1 MSSSTR
7 DCKSHPAPLR
17 GGEEVGAHAPA
28 VRGRAALVVGAP
40 IAGAHG
46 RVGAGRHDDVLGV
59 GHTVAVPV
67 TCGPVAFDEV
77 GFGQPVGG
85 GSGPDRARGARAPR
99 RQRRPRRRT
108 GRRGGAGHPQGA
120 PREGRRLRQA
130 LQLAVRGMRLRRHDL
145 RRGGVRPAAKALGC
159 ALPHGEEGVARG
171 ERPWVRDRP
180 ARAGE
185 CAVCP
190 RQSAPDARF
199 RAQNAHR
206 GPLAAGGPRIH
217 RLSAGSRASKAFRR
231 AGEAPGPTVRT
242 RRRDTANPLLR
253 RAGRGGSHS
262 WRLVGPVGFEP
273 TLQGL

>member
-108 GRRGGAGHPQGA
+108 GRRWPASCLVRGDVLTSWPNRRKKVLAEASASAIVIDAPTHGDIAQLGERMTGSHEVRGSIPLISTTRNRAAASVAALFHGPTTVGHPLSTGA
-120 PREGRRLRQA
+120 P
-130 LQLAVRGMRLRRHDL
+130 
-145 RRGGVRPAAKALGC
+145 C
-159 ALPHGEEGVARG
+159 A
-171 ERPWVRDRP
+171 DRP
-180 ARAGE
+180 RP
-185 CAVCP
+185 C
-190 RQSAPDARF
+190 
-199 RAQNAHR
+199 
-206 GPLAAGGPRIH
+206 GG
-217 RLSAGSRASKAFRR
+217 
-231 AGEAPGPTVRT
+231 
-242 RRRDTANPLLR
+242 
-253 RAGRGGSHS
+253 
-262 WRLVGPVGFEP
+262 
-273 TLQGL
+273 

>member
-108 GRRGGAGHPQGA
+108 GRRWPASC
-120 PREGRRLRQA
+120 L
-130 LQLAVRGMRLRRHDL
+130 VRGDVLTSWPNRRKKVLAEASASAIVIDA
-145 RRGGVRPAAKALGC
+145 PT
-159 ALPHGEEGVARG
+159 HGDIAQLG
-171 ERPWVRDRP
+171 ERM
-180 ARAGE
+180 
-185 CAVCP
+185 
-190 RQSAPDARF
+190 
-199 RAQNAHR
+199 
-206 GPLAAGGPRIH
+206 
-217 RLSAGSRASKAFRR
+217 
-231 AGEAPGPTVRT
+231 T
-242 RRRDTANPLLR
+242 
-253 RAGRGGSHS
+253 GSHEVRGS
-262 WRLVGPVGFEP
+262 IPLISTKNYRQLRLPFF
-273 TLQGL
+273 LGL